1 MKDKIKDIFF
11 DLDHTLWDFER
22 NSELAFEKLFELY
35 EVPLALDEFLAV
47 YSPIN
52 IAYWERFRK
61 EEVSK
66 VDLRRG
72 RLSDSFSVFSL
83 QYDNETLD
91 RMAETYI
98 EELPKNNHLFD
109 GVLPTLDYL
118 KSKYRLHIIT
128 NGFHQVQHL
137 KLSNSGLIHYFD
149 SVTTS
154 EEVGLKKPNPIIFQ
168 KALEKAKAHPGASVM
183 IGDNFEADILGA
195 ELVGMKTIFFDYWK
209 EQVSSS
215 YLKISEIAQIKL
227 HL

>member
-83 QYDNETLD
+83 PYDNETLD

-168 KALEKAKAHPGASVM
+168 KALEKAKAHHGASVM